1 MILANVN
8 LEELRI
14 RYETA
19 RPQLSSLVELV
30 EEQLRD
36 GVIRHGIS
44 SALIEGR
51 VKTTSSFLKKAMR
64 KSYDSPWTDIRD
76 KAGVRVTTTSY
87 DDISVVETVVQ
98 EEFEILHYE
107 DKRLTLQANQFDYLA
122 SHFEVVAPDANLDPG
137 ERICE
142 IQVRTWAE
150 SAWAAVAHDLLYRV
164 PTEPAIALR
173 RSLYRLVALVELFD
187 VEVARTKKE
196 IMENSNFPLAQL
208 LAGLEDEFL
217 RLTAKRSDSELSRIL
232 VENLY
237 VLLPT
242 GGWIKYQPILK
253 AFITKHDEKL
263 KRIYKD
269 YLNQDRIPL
278 VSQPESLMVFER
290 LENDRFR
297 LTEHW
302 IANLPESLLESMGE
316 IWGTP
321 INVA

>member
-8 LEELRI
+8 LEELRV

-19 RPQLSSLVELV
+19 RPQLRSLVDSV
-30 EEQLRD
+30 EKQLED
-36 GVIRHGIS
+36 GIVRRGIR
-44 SALIEGR
+44 SALVEGR

-76 KAGVRVTTTSY
+76 KAGVRVTTTSHG
-87 DDISVVETVVQ
+87 DVSVVETVVR

-107 DKRLTLQANQFDYLA
+107 DKRQALQANQFDYLA
-122 SHFEVVAPDANLDPG
+122 SHFEVIVPDTNLNES
-137 ERICE
+137 ERTCE
-142 IQVRTWAE
+142 IQVRTGAE
-150 SAWAAVAHDLLYRV
+150 SAWAAVAHDLLYKG
-164 PTEPAIALR
+164 PTEPGAALK

-187 VEVARTKKE
+187 IEVDRTKKA
-196 IMENSNFPLAQL
+196 IMEDSNFPLAQL
-208 LAGLEDEFL
+208 LTGLEDEFL
-217 RLTAKRSDSELSRIL
+217 RLTAMRSDSELSRIL

-253 AFITKHDEKL
+253 AFIAKHDDKL

-302 IANLPESLLESMGE
+302 TANLPESLLESMGE

-321 INVA
+321 VNVA